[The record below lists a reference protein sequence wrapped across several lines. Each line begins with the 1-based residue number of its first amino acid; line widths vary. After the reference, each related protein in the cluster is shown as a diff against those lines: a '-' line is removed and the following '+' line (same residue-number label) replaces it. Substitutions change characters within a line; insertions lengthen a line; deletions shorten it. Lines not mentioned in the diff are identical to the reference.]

1 GSLVDATGV
10 SITTSGDGES
20 YGSVTE
26 NSGKTILTDSSITT
40 SGNNVAGILLVD
52 NATVEMSGTTV
63 AATGE
68 SIRSQLNK
76 ASQTQNIIVG
86 SGSNLTKNNGTLL
99 RVDRSGD
106 GSDGV
111 INMTLQSGSQASGNI
126 RNYLDGEL
134 VDHNPGLTNFVVNPG

>member
-86 SGSNLTKNNGTLL
+86 SGSTLTKNNGTLL
-99 RVDRSGD
+99 RVDRTSSGE
-106 GSDGV
+106 DGV
-111 INMTLQSGSQASGNI
+111 VNLTLKAGSYADGNI
-126 RNYLDGEL
+126 ENYYNGEK
-134 VDHNPGLTNFVVNPG
+134 DTDTTRAA